1 MRRGEARELAGM
13 LGILVV
19 VVGAGL
25 GVSSMAPDV
34 AEVDEV
40 RDVPAVESPAVTGP
54 YQVVGPAVSTDSTSG
69 LPVGV
74 PPGV

>member
-25 GVSSMAPDV
+25 GVSSMATDV
-34 AEVDEV
+34 VEVREV
-40 RDVPAVESPAVTGP
+40 RDVPAVESPAATGP
-54 YQVVGPAVSTDSTSG
+54 GQVVGPAASADPIPA

-74 PPGV
+74 SVGV